1 MALDVPTPTL
11 DAVTRACYARGLASE
26 TWLALVRQA
35 AEAAQLDHVELE
47 RQLSA
52 ALVALLASGTAA
64 PTAPAPPL
72 VAAYLSVALDARV
85 CGPAAVARAVCAPPS
100 SSSTS
105 SSATPLSLAATE
117 ATLRAILLSLDSPPA
132 PPPALTA
139 PAPAP
144 PPLLDPTTPLPSAL
158 LPLLDTLVPLLLAAH
173 PRRAPCTAAYLARV
187 LRGAAQA
194 AEREGEGEGEAERE
208 LLAKRVR
215 RARASLE
222 GLDEAREV
230 GAALSALEERLAPG
244 GGGAGPGAVAA
255 LGERARG
262 ASGRGRW

>member
-1 MALDVPTPTL
+1 MALDPPTPTL

-26 TWLALVRQA
+26 TWLAL
-35 AEAAQLDHVELE
+35 
-47 RQLSA
+47 
-52 ALVALLASGTAA
+52 
-64 PTAPAPPL
+64 
-72 VAAYLSVALDARV
+72 
-85 CGPAAVARAVCAPPS
+85 PPS
-100 SSSTS
+100 SPSS
-105 SSATPLSLAATE
+105 P
-117 ATLRAILLSLDSPPA
+117 RA
-132 PPPALTA
+132 PPHRQPLHRHSSQPTSLTA

-208 LLAKRVR
+208 LLAERVR

-230 GAALSALEERLAPG
+230 GAALSALEERL
-244 GGGAGPGAVAA
+244 
-255 LGERARG
+255 
-262 ASGRGRW
+262 